1 MAVAFPFDQLTN
13 KPGAAINKLQTALNK
28 VVAKLNQKVAQ
39 AVNKSSVLPK
49 NNISCNDPR
58 ITEIKQLLQQIQR
71 YVAQI
76 QNILRILNIVI
87 PILTVAAQIAAVLI
101 NGQLA
106 NPIPSPPIVG
116 QTLAVQNELVA
127 NIAKALTQASII
139 LAVINGAVALASG
152 LLATVINTLSSICNA
167 ETFEVNQDTKNA
179 IDSINTENTK
189 NTNIDFDINNL
200 DNINSEFYQLI
211 NVSQQ
216 DIDLRQELI
225 IQLQQ
230 DQRSLLDLLE
240 APSNVI
246 IGINDQ
252 QPDSDQGKQGDY
264 FINQN
269 TRIIYGP
276 KISDTEWPRGIN
288 Y

>member
-1 MAVAFPFDQLTN
+1 MAVAFPFDQITN

-28 VVAKLNQKVAQ
+28 VVAKLNQKVAE
-39 AVNKSSVLPK
+39 AVNKSSILPK

-71 YVAQI
+71 YIAQI

-87 PILTVAAQIAAVLI
+87 PILTVAAQIASVLI

-106 NPIPSPPIVG
+106 NPIPSPPIVS
-116 QTLAVQNELVA
+116 QALAVQNELVA

-152 LLATVINTLSSICNA
+152 LLATVINSLSSICNA
-167 ETFEVNQDTKNA
+167 ETFEINQNTKNA
-179 IDSINTENTK
+179 IDSIITENTININSTE
-189 NTNIDFDINNL
+189 NTNS
-200 DNINSEFYQLI
+200 INSEFYQLI

-216 DIDLRQELI
+216 DLDLREDLI
-225 IQLQQ
+225 AQLQQ

-252 QPDSDQGKQGDY
+252 QPAADQGKQGDY

-269 TRIIYGP
+269 TRTIYGP
-276 KISDTEWPRGIN
+276 KLSDTEWPQGIN

>member
-28 VVAKLNQKVAQ
+28 VVAKLNQKVAE

-87 PILTVAAQIAAVLI
+87 PILTVAAQIASVLI

-116 QTLAVQNELVA
+116 QALAVQNELVA

-152 LLATVINTLSSICNA
+152 LLATVINSLSSICNA
-167 ETFEVNQDTKNA
+167 ETFEINQNTKNA

-189 NTNIDFDINNL
+189 NTNS
-200 DNINSEFYQLI
+200 INSDFYQLI

-216 DIDLRQELI
+216 DLDLREDLI
-225 IQLQQ
+225 VQLQQ

-246 IGINDQ
+246 VGIDNQ
-252 QPDSDQGKQGDY
+252 QPASDQGKQGDY

-269 TRIIYGP
+269 TRTIYGP
-276 KISDTEWPRGIN
+276 KISDTEWPQGIN